1 MTRLRLWTK
10 VAWAALSSR
19 SVQAF
24 YDRISSVYDEAY
36 VTHKV
41 HAENI
46 LKVLGD
52 IFSDKDKKT
61 LVLDLGCGTGL
72 LSKML
77 DREKFNVVALDISYL
92 SLCKLK
98 EHYPGTKVIHADA
111 NYLPFSDSSFRAVV
125 CLGVWRHFPD
135 SNKVL
140 KQISRILTPDGAFIV
155 GYFPPAIAGLIHVK
169 QNILGNLIIS
179 LYSNFT
185 QKLGYQDRADFLLE
199 VETEKAVKKIFKK
212 VTSIASGLNKHLL
225 CARYPIAKTQD
236 KVT

>member
-1 MTRLRLWTK
+1 MTRFRLWIK

-36 VTHKV
+36 ATHKV

-46 LKVLGD
+46 LKVLSD
-52 IFSDKDKKT
+52 IFSDKDKKE
-61 LVLDLGCGTGL
+61 LVLDLGCGTGM

-77 DREKFNVVALDISYL
+77 DREGFNVVALDISYL

-98 EHYPGTKVIHADA
+98 EYNPRTNVIHADA
-111 NYLPFSDSSFRAVV
+111 NFLPFPDSTFGAVV

-135 SNKVL
+135 LNKVL
-140 KQISRILTPDGAFIV
+140 KQISRILSSDGVFIV
-155 GYFPPAIAGLIHVK
+155 GYFPPAIAGTIHVK

-179 LYSNFT
+179 LYHNFI

-199 VETEKAVKKIFKK
+199 AETEKAVKTYFKK
-212 VTSIASGLNKHLL
+212 VSSIASGLNKHLL
-225 CARYPIAKTQD
+225 FARYPIVNT
-236 KVT
+236 